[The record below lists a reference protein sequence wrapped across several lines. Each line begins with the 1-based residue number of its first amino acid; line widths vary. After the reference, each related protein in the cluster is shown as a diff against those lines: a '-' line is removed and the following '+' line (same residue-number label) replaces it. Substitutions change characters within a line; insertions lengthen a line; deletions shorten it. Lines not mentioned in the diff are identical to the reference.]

1 MINILPPDEKR
12 KLILRKKE
20 KLKIIFGIVVLVSL
34 ICLVLVLLS
43 IKFYILADTNS
54 QNLILEQTK
63 KENQTPELANF
74 NSVVKKYNLILVQLS
89 SFYAKEIYFSQALK
103 IISDV
108 PTPKNLYLGNF
119 IIKRENDGNVQV
131 SVSGI
136 SATREDL
143 LVFKKSVET
152 SPEIKN
158 PYFSADS
165 WIDQKNPKFSL
176 TFEISK

>member
-1 MINILPPDEKR
+1 MINILPPEEKQ

-20 KLKIIFGIVVLVSL
+20 KLKIIFGIVILVFL
-34 ICLVLVLLS
+34 ICFVLILLS

-54 QNLILEQTK
+54 QKVILEQIK

-74 NSVVKKYNLILVQLS
+74 NSTVEKYNVVLTQLS
-89 SFYAKEIYFSQALK
+89 SFYSEEIYFNQSLK
-103 IISDV
+103 IVSDV

-119 IIKRENDGNVQV
+119 IIKRENNGNVQV
-131 SVSGI
+131 SVSGV
-136 SATREDL
+136 SASREDL
-143 LVFKKSVET
+143 LVFKKSVES